1 MFSHMTGELAAIRV
15 TSRKPPAA
23 IVFMV
28 SFSESICSIRLTR
41 EYAIICGRWL
51 MAAVA

>member
-23 IVFMV
+23 IVSWSLFGINMLNQ
-28 SFSESICSIRLTR
+28 IDR
-41 EYAIICGRWL
+41 EYAIICGGWL